1 MRAFVIC
8 FVKSTFIELALGL
21 KALGLKALELFV
33 SAYPFSLLW
42 YNVGTCKL
50 VLGYVSPYGGVLA
63 LATQLLTN
71 EVPTYYMIQLT
82 YLDIA

>member
-1 MRAFVIC
+1 MANNMERKEYEA
-8 FVKSTFIELALGL
+8 TN
-21 KALGLKALELFV
+21 
-33 SAYPFSLLW
+33 PFSLLW

-50 VLGYVSPYGGVLA
+50 VLGYVSPYGGLLA

-71 EVPTYYMIQLT
+71 EVLTYYMNQLT